1 VGLSGQWKDQR
12 YPESDFGRN
21 GTNRQT
27 SFNVD
32 FNWQASG
39 DLAVFGYYSWASAKM
54 HQTGIQANACVAGT
68 TYYFYSNGAIN
79 TTGVPPAGTTLV
91 GSTSLTPANALHIC
105 EEAAPLNPLF
115 PTSRSWE
122 QTQDSRNTAAS
133 IGLRRDFGPAKLD
146 AAYTYV
152 NGTTETSYTYNAA
165 ALGLSATQ
173 VALIGSGMPESRFT
187 QNTFEANLSY
197 PFSKAMTARL
207 YYRYERGKV
216 SDWHY
221 DGVDVNPVP
230 AANAAYLDTG
240 PADYSAHTVGLFLK
254 VDF

>member
-1 VGLSGQWKDQR
+1 
-12 YPESDFGRN
+12 
-21 GTNRQT
+21 
-27 SFNVD
+27 
-32 FNWQASG
+32 
-39 DLAVFGYYSWASAKM
+39 M
-54 HQTGIQANACVAGT
+54 HQTGIQANACVAGN

-79 TTGVPPAGTTLV
+79 TTGVAPAGATLV
-91 GSTSLTPANALHIC
+91 GTTALTPANALHVC
-105 EEAAPLNPLF
+105 EEAGPLSPLF

-133 IGLRRDFGPAKLD
+133 IGLRRDFGAAKLD

-173 VALIGSGMPESRFT
+173 VGLIGSGMPEARFT
-187 QNTFEANLSY
+187 QNMLEANLSY
-197 PFSKAMTARL
+197 PFSKTMTARL